1 MTKILSREEFD
12 PDAKVPLEGIRV
24 LDLSRL
30 VSGNMVTHVLAD
42 YGADV
47 VKIEKPGS
55 GDDLRNWTTDGVST
69 HWKVYCRNKKSISL
83 DLRKV
88 KGREILLK
96 LVERFDVL
104 VENFKPGTLEKWGLG
119 PDVLQEKNPKLTVVR
134 ISGWGQTGPWSHK
147 PGFGSLVEAM
157 SGFAAMNGFGDRPP
171 VLPPLAMADMIAG
184 LYGAFSVMVAVREV
198 EQKDGEGQVIDLS
211 LFEPILSILGP
222 MSAIHSISKEVP
234 LRTGSLSNTTAPRNV
249 YQCKDGKFV
258 ALSAS
263 MQAMFERLMRTCLLY
278 TSPSPRD

>member
-1 MTKILSREEFD
+1 MVFEENDRAKNMTKFLPQEEFR

-42 YGADV
+42 YGAEV

-69 HWKVYCRNKKSISL
+69 HWKVFCRNKKSISL
-83 DLRKV
+83 DLRKT
-88 KGREILLK
+88 KGREILLE
-96 LVERFDVL
+96 LVEKFDVL
-104 VENFKPGTLEKWGLG
+104 VENFKPGTLEKWGLD
-119 PDVLQEKNPKLTVVR
+119 PDLLQEKNPKLTVVR

-198 EQKDGEGQVIDLS
+198 EQKDGKGQVLS
-211 LFEPILSILGP
+211 LMHI
-222 MSAIHSISKEVP
+222 
-234 LRTGSLSNTTAPRNV
+234 
-249 YQCKDGKFV
+249 
-258 ALSAS
+258 
-263 MQAMFERLMRTCLLY
+263 
-278 TSPSPRD
+278 

>member
-47 VKIEKPGS
+47 VKIEKPGL

-157 SGFAAMNGFGDRPP
+157 SGFAAMNGFEQ
-171 VLPPLAMADMIAG
+171 IAKQ
-184 LYGAFSVMVAVREV
+184 L
-198 EQKDGEGQVIDLS
+198 
-211 LFEPILSILGP
+211 ILSG
-222 MSAIHSISKEVP
+222 ADVNSIDDEYWTPLNCAMWKGKGIINIKLSKKKKVIE
-234 LRTGSLSNTTAPRNV
+234 LLIRNGGKLSELTNH
-249 YQCKDGKFV
+249 
-258 ALSAS
+258 
-263 MQAMFERLMRTCLLY
+263 
-278 TSPSPRD
+278 